1 MDKLTEELQ
10 RNFARVMQREG
21 KTATIWG
28 TDETFNVFFR
38 RFSDNRQMRNTV
50 TAYYAKDTS
59 IGQGTLFKINNVV
72 QLVLNQETAE
82 NEVYYRSACIQCNG
96 ILTTKSG
103 SVSGIPFYTS
113 VLDSAQGNTDN
124 PYTTLVDGK
133 MQLVTSAR
141 AAENIQIDD
150 RFSSFGRSWKVTNFI
165 YVDGIMI
172 IYCEMTAES
181 PDSGSDPSGSDDQ
194 EPITPSEGVSIQ
206 LQTEDVYYILE
217 DNPIPYTVTSDGER
231 VQDAVLNIEFSNITT
246 NGQFRATY
254 DDEFIHVVCVNA
266 DDVFRSGSVD
276 ITVSVV
282 GTDATVTKTF
292 KTLII

>member
-1 MDKLTEELQ
+1 MS
-10 RNFARVMQREG
+10 VP
-21 KTATIWG
+21 IP
-28 TDETFNVFFR
+28 
-38 RFSDNRQMRNTV
+38 
-50 TAYYAKDTS
+50 
-59 IGQGTLFKINNVV
+59 
-72 QLVLNQETAE
+72 LVLLSLLASFMPCE
-82 NEVYYRSACIQCNG
+82 ACRFFQSI
-96 ILTTKSG
+96 
-103 SVSGIPFYTS
+103 SVNVAIPT
-113 VLDSAQGNTDN
+113 G
-124 PYTTLVDGK
+124 
-133 MQLVTSAR
+133 
-141 AAENIQIDD
+141 
-150 RFSSFGRSWKVTNFI
+150 
-165 YVDGIMI
+165 
-172 IYCEMTAES
+172 
-181 PDSGSDPSGSDDQ
+181 
-194 EPITPSEGVSIQ
+194 PSEGVSIQ